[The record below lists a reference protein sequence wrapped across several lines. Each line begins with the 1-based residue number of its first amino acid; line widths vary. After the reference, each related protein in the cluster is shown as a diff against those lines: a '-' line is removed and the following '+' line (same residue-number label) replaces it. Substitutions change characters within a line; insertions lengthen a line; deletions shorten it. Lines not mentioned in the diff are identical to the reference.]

1 MNFLPAGAEGYQS
14 DDSDEFHF
22 GDDHEDNGKELTSP
36 DFGATPRN
44 SGRQLFG
51 EDGLLRG
58 QRWARPNGNNHHQRR
73 RNGGPRRD
81 QRGSPL
87 ISEDLKMAASKGN
100 LDEVQNLLNRGMRV
114 DTILSGGWTALMY
127 SLHSGHAHIVKF
139 LLEKGADVDFC
150 SSGGLFGPLLAC
162 CCSRVREDK
171 QLECLELLLEQG
183 VNMDVHESSHMTPL
197 MFAAQRGHVKVAAKL
212 ILAKSDVDKQ
222 DNRGWTALCYATMK
236 GEAKLVKL
244 LLDNGADPTKTCS
257 EGTAADIAYGQ
268 GLTEISDLLDQIGS
282 PGRVTATTEIGET
295 EANVRP
301 TPAGDS
307 TNRYHVYND
316 LDLFLCGLDLSE
328 LISLFHSHKVDF
340 AELLRLTEED
350 LEKMGVEE
358 FGSRRKIM
366 RSVHE
371 IHKLKWERGS
381 IRNPSSNVLSQNES
395 LAILENISQHL
406 SYINSCLDY
415 IHKNWSAHQTLADD
429 GQQDG
434 TTVCHLSDITKKLLL
449 KAPKLQISLQ
459 RLDNDMKKASRTTRA
474 AGADTIV
481 DPGNR
486 SGLIS
491 SSGLFMFFVSGVA
504 IATVAFFWYPV
515 ESPQLSPR

>member
-1 MNFLPAGAEGYQS
+1 MCGGPFRLRYNKSHKIFSKQNLRQG
-14 DDSDEFHF
+14 
-22 GDDHEDNGKELTSP
+22 NRTTLTSP
-36 DFGATPRN
+36 DFGATPRH

-100 LDEVQNLLNRGMRV
+100 LDEVQNLLNR
-114 DTILSGGWTALMY
+114 
-127 SLHSGHAHIVKF
+127 
-139 LLEKGADVDFC
+139 
-150 SSGGLFGPLLAC
+150 GLFGPLLAC

-268 GLTEISDLLDQIGS
+268 GLTEISDLLDQIVD

-295 EANVRP
+295 EAKVRP
-301 TPAGDS
+301 TPAGDA

-350 LEKMGVEE
+350 LEKMGVEQ